1 VSHVTVAL
9 IAAVAANG
17 VIGAGG
23 AMPWRLS
30 TDLRRFKA
38 LTTGHPVIMGRAT
51 FESIGKPLPGRINIV
66 VSGQDGFAPEGVTVA
81 TSPEAALERASSA
94 AQDAGVDAVFVIGGA
109 TLYAAMLPSADA
121 LHITHVEASPEG
133 DTWFPAIDPAV
144 WEPVNEERHPAGDK
158 DTAATVY
165 TVYRRRGDHP
175 SR

>member
-1 VSHVTVAL
+1 MSEVTVAMV
-9 IAAVAANG
+9 AAVAANG

-38 LTTGHPVIMGRAT
+38 LTLGHPVIMGRAT
-51 FESIGKPLPGRINIV
+51 FESIGKPLPGRLNIV
-66 VSGQDGFAPEGVTVA
+66 VSGQDRFRPEGVTVA
-81 TSPEAALERASSA
+81 RSVAAAIDSA
-94 AQDAGVDAVFVIGGA
+94 KAVARDAGVETVFVIGGGQ
-109 TLYAAMLPSADA
+109 LYAAAMPLADV
-121 LHITHVEASPEG
+121 LHITHVTASPEG
-133 DTWFPAIDPAV
+133 DTRFPAIDPAT
-144 WEPVNEERHPAGDK
+144 WEPVQEERQPAGEK